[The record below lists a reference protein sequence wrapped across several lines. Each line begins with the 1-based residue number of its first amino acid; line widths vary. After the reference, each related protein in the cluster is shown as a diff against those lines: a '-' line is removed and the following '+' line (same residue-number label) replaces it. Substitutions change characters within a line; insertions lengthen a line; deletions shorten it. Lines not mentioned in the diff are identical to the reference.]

1 MENEFIFKGRGPG
14 KFTGEKFLLEEVREK
29 LTRRINGGHTMENKK
44 TAVEWLEDKINNYDF
59 NQGMA
64 QMRKYILQAKQM
76 DKEQKQEFYN
86 EGKDFSSYTHDEQYG
101 GVEYWDKEPLGFED
115 YYNEQYGKS

>member
-44 TAVEWLEDKINNYDF
+44 TAVEWLIEELGEYFPHEIGGIHLMVEK
-59 NQGMA
+59 
-64 QMRKYILQAKQM
+64 AKQM

-86 EGKDFSSYTHDEQYG
+86 EGKDFSSYTYDEQYG
-101 GVEYWDKEPLGFED
+101 GVEYWDREPLGFEE
-115 YYNEQYGKS
+115 YYNEQYGK